1 MTPAEKAVIDQA
13 IRWSKT
19 ETVGQAE
26 DASEALQD
34 LVADLLREREAAPDE
49 SMRPWS
55 EIVTE
60 DEIYS
65 TKTGKWYRVLD
76 TVTMATGGIQA
87 HLEGVPTP
95 FTNPATAE
103 VRCRR
108 GLSGKAVDVFID
120 VFRSG
125 PS

>member
-1 MTPAEKAVIDQA
+1 VTPAEKAVIDAAMIWADNRNVFEAGQILVDA
-13 IRWSKT
+13 CDALT
-19 ETVGQAE
+19 EA
-26 DASEALQD
+26 
-34 LVADLLREREAAPDE
+34 REAAPAE

-65 TKTGKWYRVLD
+65 TKTGKWYRVLETAQLD
-76 TVTMATGGIQA
+76 DGQIRVRLDRMWQQ
-87 HLEGVPTP
+87 

-108 GLSGKAVDVFID
+108 GESGQAVDVFID

>member
-1 MTPAEKAVIDQA
+1 MTPAEKAVIEAAMIWADNRNVFEAGQILVNA
-13 IRWSKT
+13 CDALT
-19 ETVGQAE
+19 EA
-26 DASEALQD
+26 
-34 LVADLLREREAAPDE
+34 REAAPAE

-65 TKTGKWYRVLD
+65 TKTGKWYRVLA
-76 TVTMATGGIQA
+76 TVQMTNGTVAVQ
-87 HLEGVPTP
+87 LEGVSKP

-103 VRCRR
+103 VLCRR
-108 GLSGKAVDVFID
+108 GESGQAVDVFID